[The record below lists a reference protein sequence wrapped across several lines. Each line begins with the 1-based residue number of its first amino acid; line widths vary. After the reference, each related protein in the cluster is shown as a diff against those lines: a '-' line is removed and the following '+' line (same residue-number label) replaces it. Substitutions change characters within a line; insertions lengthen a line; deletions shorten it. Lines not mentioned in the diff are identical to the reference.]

1 MEVRP
6 KIMAVTVAMIV
17 LVLGGGPARAAT
29 IVQQL
34 DFQQLATVNRLAP
47 PCSGTTDET
56 RNCFH
61 RFLNEGESV
70 GSIDGFDNS
79 LGTLTAISF
88 DTMFTIEFQTRYVA
102 LDHRPPW
109 TPQTT
114 TASIFFAYETTF
126 FFEHVFDS
134 SIVLEQA
141 ECAGCTVFWSVSATQ
156 QASITHPEVV
166 EFYSTFPENLVR
178 GIGQVDINGGGL
190 LVDPGRGCCL
200 AAVATVSMRQTY
212 HYDAVPEPGTFVLL
226 ASGVTG
232 LAMRRRRGHTLR

>member
-1 MEVRP
+1 VEVRP

-34 DFQQLATVNRLAP
+34 DFRQGATVNSLAP

-102 LDHRPPW
+102 HRPPW

-114 TASIFFAYETTF
+114 TASIFFAYETT
-126 FFEHVFDS
+126 
-134 SIVLEQA
+134 
-141 ECAGCTVFWSVSATQ
+141 
-156 QASITHPEVV
+156 
-166 EFYSTFPENLVR
+166 YSTRPLCSSRPNV
-178 GIGQVDINGGGL
+178 
-190 LVDPGRGCCL
+190 L
-200 AAVATVSMRQTY
+200 AAQ
-212 HYDAVPEPGTFVLL
+212 F
-226 ASGVTG
+226 SGVFQPLNKLLLHTRKWSNSIQRSMKIG
-232 LAMRRRRGHTLR
+232 SGALAK